1 MKKKY
6 RILVNEFETFKVQVS
21 FLGIWFDMRHL
32 CHPNHASILTTFKS
46 RVAAKNHVEGLKA
59 KRVPPAW
66 KIIETL

>member
-6 RILVNEFETFKVQVS
+6 RILVNEFETFKVQIS

-32 CHPNHASILTTFKS
+32 SHLNRPSILTTFKS
-46 RVAAKNHVEGLKA
+46 RAEAKNHVEGLKA
-59 KRVPPAW
+59 KRAPPAW